1 MKKIICL
8 ICARKGSKGI
18 KNKNIINFHNKPLI
32 EWTFDLA
39 NSIKKF
45 DKIYISTDSKKIITI
60 AKKNKIN
67 VPFIRPKYLAKSNS
81 KEIDVWKHALKH
93 LKKIDEFPDVL
104 VVIPATSPLRKKK
117 QIIYS
122 ISKFLKDKSDV
133 LITVK
138 DPENNPY
145 FNMVKVD
152 KRGLAKIVINK
163 KNFYRRQDAPK
174 VYSMS
179 TICYVIK
186 PNYIL
191 KAKNIFEGK
200 VTVAKF
206 DKKSS
211 IDIDDD
217 YDLNLAKILFKK

>member
-191 KAKNIFEGK
+191 KAKSIFEGK

>member
-145 FNMVKVD
+145 FNMVKLD

-186 PNYIL
+186 PIYIL

-211 IDIDDD
+211 IDIDDN

>member
-191 KAKNIFEGK
+191 KAKSIFEGK

-211 IDIDDD
+211 IDIDDN

>member
-145 FNMVKVD
+145 FN
-152 KRGLAKIVINK
+152 
-163 KNFYRRQDAPK
+163 
-174 VYSMS
+174 
-179 TICYVIK
+179 
-186 PNYIL
+186 
-191 KAKNIFEGK
+191 
-200 VTVAKF
+200 
-206 DKKSS
+206 
-211 IDIDDD
+211 
-217 YDLNLAKILFKK
+217 NLSC

>member
-145 FNMVKVD
+145 FNMVKLD

-179 TICYVIK
+179 TICYVIT

-191 KAKNIFEGK
+191 KDKNIFEGK

-211 IDIDDD
+211 IDIDDN
-217 YDLNLAKILFKK
+217 YDLNLAKILFKR

>member
-1 MKKIICL
+1 
-8 ICARKGSKGI
+8 
-18 KNKNIINFHNKPLI
+18 
-32 EWTFDLA
+32 
-39 NSIKKF
+39 
-45 DKIYISTDSKKIITI
+45 
-60 AKKNKIN
+60 
-67 VPFIRPKYLAKSNS
+67 
-81 KEIDVWKHALKH
+81 
-93 LKKIDEFPDVL
+93 
-104 VVIPATSPLRKKK
+104 
-117 QIIYS
+117 
-122 ISKFLKDKSDV
+122 
-133 LITVK
+133 
-138 DPENNPY
+138 
-145 FNMVKVD
+145 MVKLD

-186 PNYIL
+186 PIYIL

-211 IDIDDD
+211 IDIDDN

>member
-18 KNKNIINFHNKPLI
+18 KNKNIVNFHNKPLI

-45 DKIYISTDSKKIITI
+45 NKIYISTDSKKIITI

-67 VPFIRPKYLAKSNS
+67 VPFIRPQYLAKSNS

-122 ISKFLKDKSDV
+122 IRKFLKDKSDV

-211 IDIDDD
+211 KDIDDN
-217 YDLNLAKILFKK
+217 YDLNLAKILFKR